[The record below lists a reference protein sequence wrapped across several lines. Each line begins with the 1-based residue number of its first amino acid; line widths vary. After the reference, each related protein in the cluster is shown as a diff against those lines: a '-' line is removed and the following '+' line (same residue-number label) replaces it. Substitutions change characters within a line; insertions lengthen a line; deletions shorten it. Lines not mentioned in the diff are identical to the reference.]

1 MKLFCGVVK
10 RELIEPGICVDVLL
24 YGGEA
29 DIVDNIYYL
38 ETWRKI
44 FNEYKDITDVII
56 DGGIHGTFKTLREK
70 EDIVSLIN
78 LNCKGNIIIYG
89 NHMLLKTRIAK
100 LVRDPLKRRK
110 SLPFTSIPVKFYT
123 MENFKK
129 AFESTEKIRGYG
141 ELRLK
146 MEYYLK
152 F

>member
-10 RELIEPGICVDVLL
+10 RELIEPGVCVDVLL

-29 DIVDNIYYL
+29 DIVGNIYYL

-78 LNCKGNIIIYG
+78 ANCKGNIIIYG
-89 NHMLLKTRIAK
+89 NHIFEYF
-100 LVRDPLKRRK
+100 VRWMVPILED
-110 SLPFTSIPVKFYT
+110 
-123 MENFKK
+123 
-129 AFESTEKIRGYG
+129 
-141 ELRLK
+141 
-146 MEYYLK
+146 
-152 F
+152 